1 MVKKALKKILD
12 PKNSNLK
19 NVLVVVVISALVSLV
34 VNKLTIASN
43 IRNAVEKDVDI
54 IIKPIEKGMKEKQ
67 EKAQR
72 EAQEIATKKAPEIAK
87 KMAESAG
94 NPVLGNKNGSKVVV
108 EFFDYACG
116 HCKREAMEL
125 EKLIKEDSNIKVVL
139 ADLPILSQQS
149 LVAAQLGVYIYKV
162 NPKKFADY
170 YIAVAKRN
178 VDPASLKSIVES
190 LGFGEDIFKKAEE
203 DKDVRS
209 VIEGNY
215 EAAKELNIQGT
226 PALLVG
232 NKFVGGMISGND
244 IKAML
249 KRQCSWLGKIL
260 KLTRSTLPV
269 VPCFFV
275 V

>member
-12 PKNSNLK
+12 TKNSNLK

-139 ADLPILSQQS
+139 VDLPILSQQS
-149 LVAAQLGVYIYKV
+149 LTAAQVGVYIYKV

-170 YIAVAKRN
+170 YVAVAKRN
-178 VDPASLKSIVES
+178 VDPASLKSIVKS
-190 LGFGEDIFKKAEE
+190 LGFGEDILKKAEE

-232 NKFVGGMISGND
+232 NRFVGGMISGND

-249 KRQCSWLGKIL
+249 NR
-260 KLTRSTLPV
+260 
-269 VPCFFV
+269 
-275 V
+275 

>member
-19 NVLVVVVISALVSLV
+19 NVLFVVLISAIVSVV

-43 IRNAVEKDVDI
+43 IRSAVEKDPDVV
-54 IIKPIEKGMKEKQ
+54 IKPIEKGLKEKQ

-149 LVAAQLGVYIYKV
+149 LTAAQVGVYIYKV

-178 VDPASLKSIVES
+178 VDLASLKSIVKS
-190 LGFGEDIFKKAEE
+190 LGFGEDILKKAEE

-209 VIEGNY
+209 VIENNY
-215 EAAKELNIQGT
+215 EVAKELNIQGT

-249 KRQCSWLGKIL
+249 NR
-260 KLTRSTLPV
+260 
-269 VPCFFV
+269 
-275 V
+275 

>member
-19 NVLVVVVISALVSLV
+19 NVLVVVLISAIVSVV

-43 IRNAVEKDVDI
+43 IRSAVEKDPDVV
-54 IIKPIEKGMKEKQ
+54 IKPIEKGLKEKQ

-149 LVAAQLGVYIYKV
+149 LTAAQVGIYIYKV

-178 VDPASLKSIVES
+178 VDLASLKSIVKS
-190 LGFGEDIFKKAEE
+190 LGFGEDILKKAEE

-209 VIEGNY
+209 VIENNY
-215 EAAKELNIQGT
+215 EVAKELNIQGT

-249 KRQCSWLGKIL
+249 NR
-260 KLTRSTLPV
+260 
-269 VPCFFV
+269 
-275 V
+275 